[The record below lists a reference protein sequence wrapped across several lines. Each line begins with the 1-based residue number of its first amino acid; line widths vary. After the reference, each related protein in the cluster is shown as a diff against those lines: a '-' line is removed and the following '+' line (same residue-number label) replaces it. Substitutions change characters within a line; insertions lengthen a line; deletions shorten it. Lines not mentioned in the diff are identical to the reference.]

1 MCINKPA
8 GLRSQPDRTG
18 DECARSSV
26 GAALGHLPWVTHRLD
41 RRVTGCLLLART
53 QRAASRL
60 GRFFSERRVTKHY
73 LAVCELPASDGVVP
87 GGYARLRS
95 ASGEALDY
103 RVLDARDGMALLDVS
118 PAGGRR
124 HQIRRLLAEDGAMP
138 IAGDFRYG
146 ARRLPRVHNQV
157 LALHAATLQLP
168 HPVAGHAPLA
178 IAAPLPAEWAT
189 APIPATLAERAAAEL
204 AVPPC
209 GGDGVLW
216 DPAPDFDEVL

>member
-87 GGYARLRS
+87 GAYARLRS

-103 RVLDARDGMALLDVS
+103 RVWGMAGLLMWKAVV
-118 PAGGRR
+118 
-124 HQIRRLLAEDGAMP
+124 GADSERGYVM
-138 IAGDFRYG
+138 Y
-146 ARRLPRVHNQV
+146 
-157 LALHAATLQLP
+157 
-168 HPVAGHAPLA
+168 VASKN
-178 IAAPLPAEWAT
+178 
-189 APIPATLAERAAAEL
+189 
-204 AVPPC
+204 
-209 GGDGVLW
+209 
-216 DPAPDFDEVL
+216 